1 MTVSRARF
9 HEGSSP
15 SIVNNVHEIRPG
27 RERFT
32 ISTRRR
38 CEHVTKA
45 KKPKKK
51 KQAIEKPAQPSGRL
65 GAEQWLAVRLKTGA
79 GPMEPK
85 ARRGTRA
92 ERERAALE
100 LENRGADGKDV

>member
-1 MTVSRARF
+1 
-9 HEGSSP
+9 
-15 SIVNNVHEIRPG
+15 
-27 RERFT
+27 
-32 ISTRRR
+32 
-38 CEHVTKA
+38 VTKA
-45 KKPKKK
+45 KKTKKK
-51 KQAIEKPAQPSGRL
+51 KPANAKPPQPSGRL

-92 ERERAALE
+92 ERERAVLE